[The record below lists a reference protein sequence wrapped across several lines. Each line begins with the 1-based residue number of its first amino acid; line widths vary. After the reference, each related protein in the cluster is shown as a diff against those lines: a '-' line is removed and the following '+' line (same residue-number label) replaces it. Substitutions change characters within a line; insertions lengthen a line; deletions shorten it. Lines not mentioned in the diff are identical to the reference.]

1 MAEQEIVE
9 FEKKSVENTGDLLDI
24 YSRQIR
30 NMAYELQFGNL
41 VVEFKVRNGEVKEAH
56 KISDAIKLRPF

>member
-1 MAEQEIVE
+1 MAEQEIGE

>member
-1 MAEQEIVE
+1 MAEQELGE
-9 FEKKSVENTGDLLDI
+9 LEKKSVENTEDLLDI

-41 VVEFKVRNGEVKEAH
+41 VIDFKIRNGEVKEAH
-56 KISDAIKLRPF
+56 KVSDAVKLRPF

>member
-1 MAEQEIVE
+1 MAEQEIGK

-56 KISDAIKLRPF
+56 KISDVIKLRPF